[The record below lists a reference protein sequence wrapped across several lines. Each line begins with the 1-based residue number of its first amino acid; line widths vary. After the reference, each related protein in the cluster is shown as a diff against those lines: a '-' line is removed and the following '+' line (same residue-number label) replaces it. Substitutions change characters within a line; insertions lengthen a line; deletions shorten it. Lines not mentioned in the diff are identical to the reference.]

1 MKIAVKIAYENGS
14 SARHTKGKRPGLSGQ
29 PEGTFLFF
37 FYSTT
42 IASRVAVT
50 PIALEK
56 WKRANPGLARYL
68 DVP

>member
-1 MKIAVKIAYENGS
+1 MKMGVCAAHQRETPRIV
-14 SARHTKGKRPGLSGQ
+14 RT